1 MIHKQ
6 SGKYSCYA
14 TARAFHLCISL
25 THKKS
30 VYRQYAGV
38 TIREKNIPVSM
49 LNALHIFR
57 SDWQTLGRRNIEGHK
72 KVMSRFYINTLDK
85 KVLL

>member
-1 MIHKQ
+1 M
-6 SGKYSCYA
+6 
-14 TARAFHLCISL
+14 
-25 THKKS
+25 
-30 VYRQYAGV
+30 
-38 TIREKNIPVSM
+38 SM

-85 KVLL
+85 RVLL